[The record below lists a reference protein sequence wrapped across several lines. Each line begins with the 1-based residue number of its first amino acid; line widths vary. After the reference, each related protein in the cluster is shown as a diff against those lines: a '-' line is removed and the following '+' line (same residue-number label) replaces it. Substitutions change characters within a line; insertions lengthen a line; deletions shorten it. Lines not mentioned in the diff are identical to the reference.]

1 MPPLDASPRFLPKQP
16 PSPGTAFRLP
26 QAQPPADRLP
36 ETRLLPDVPKMGV
49 LPDLFADSAGL
60 RFPLPDQCPSPPTTV
75 SWGRTPDAPA
85 ATRLRCLP
93 GKEGAR

>member
-36 ETRLLPDVPKMGV
+36 ETLLLPAVPKMAV
-49 LPDLFADSAGL
+49 LPDLSADSAGL
-60 RFPLPDQCPSPPTTV
+60 RFPLPDQCPLPPTTV
-75 SWGRTPDAPA
+75 FWGKTPDAPVA
-85 ATRLRCLP
+85 IRSRCSP
-93 GKEGAR
+93 DKEGAR